1 MDEGLGWK
9 IIRFEPAFKLKDAIM
24 IVKEFG
30 FAGDYNFHQSY
41 KFNLKKINESANRIL
56 FAILNTYNHCKKIQI
71 YEKMKHSHSFVNN
84 LLILLGNFFSQL

>member
-24 IVKEFG
+24 IVEEFG

-41 KFNLKKINESANRIL
+41 KFNLENKMSKRTIFLLRSIL
-56 FAILNTYNHCKKIQI
+56 CLQCYRLK
-71 YEKMKHSHSFVNN
+71 
-84 LLILLGNFFSQL
+84 